1 MITNCD
7 KCLTVLIEREN
18 ARSEKNQGEDWWGGG
33 CSTFRWSVLE
43 EERMKDEKRLMLTSN
58 ADRGQT
64 HRAPQAKPQ
73 QGLQPLANKEIAA
86 IKEL

>member
-18 ARSEKNQGEDWWGGG
+18 ARSEKNQGEDWGR

-73 QGLQPLANKEIAA
+73 QGLQPSANKEIAA